1 MKQSFTLFALLV
13 VLIIPELAVSQ
24 SFYTIRNQRSVILSG
39 GTGSST
45 YYGDLVNPGV
55 TLNYQPNINVGLQ
68 YFFHPRVSA
77 RAELNWFKLE
87 GSDANANDEGRR
99 NRNLSFYSSNF
110 EISATGLVNLYSN
123 GPRFYRRPKI
133 NFYGFAGVGLLYFNP
148 KADYKGQSY
157 SLQPLRTEGVAYSLL
172 TPVIPYGLGVRLRI
186 GPYTNIVVEGGWR
199 KTFTDYLDDVSG
211 RYINNASFTDPVA
224 ASLAD
229 RTQEYDPSL
238 PLHKA
243 GQIRGNPNNYD
254 SYFLLNA
261 KVEYYL
267 KWDVHKRKGSG
278 LISSK
283 RNNSMYR
290 SRPQYGYPRK
300 KFLGIF

>member
-1 MKQSFTLFALLV
+1 MRKTFALVFLSAAF
-13 VLIIPELAVSQ
+13 LIPEVTYSQ
-24 SFYTIRNQRSVILSG
+24 SFYTIRSQRSVILSG

-55 TLNYQPNINVGLQ
+55 TLKYQPNVNVGLQ
-68 YFFHPRVSA
+68 YFLHPRISV
-77 RAELNWFKLE
+77 RGELNWFRLE
-87 GSDANANDEGRR
+87 GSDANASDEGRR
-99 NRNLSFYSSNF
+99 RRNLSFYSSCF
-110 EISATGLVNLYSN
+110 ELSATGIVNLYSN

-148 KADYKGQSY
+148 MADYKGQSY
-157 SLQPLRTEGVAYSLL
+157 SLQPLRTEGVAYSRL

-211 RYINNASFTDPVA
+211 RYVNNASFTDPIA
-224 ASLAD
+224 AALAD
-229 RTQEYDPSL
+229 RTPEYDANQPI
-238 PLHKA
+238 HKA
-243 GQIRGNPNNYD
+243 GQIRGNPDAYD

-267 KWDVHKRKGSG
+267 KWDVHKRKGHG
-278 LISSK
+278 LIANK
-283 RNNSMYR
+283 KNR
-290 SRPQYGYPRK
+290 STFKSRRTTGPRK
-300 KFLGIF
+300 KLFGIF

>member
-1 MKQSFTLFALLV
+1 MRLKPLLIVLCLALSV
-13 VLIIPELAVSQ
+13 PELVLSQ
-24 SFYTIRNQRSVILSG
+24 SFYTVRNQRSVILSG

-55 TLNYQPNINVGLQ
+55 SLKYQPNLNVGLQ
-68 YFFHPRVSA
+68 YFIHPRVSA
-77 RAELNWFKLE
+77 RAELNWFRLE
-87 GSDANANDEGRR
+87 GSDANASDEGRKK
-99 NRNLSFYSSNF
+99 RNLSFSSDCF
-110 EISATGLVNLYSN
+110 ELTASGLINLYSN

-133 NFYGFAGVGLLYFNP
+133 NFYGFAGIGLLYFNP

-157 SLQPLRTEGVAYSLL
+157 SLQPLHTEGVSYSLV

-211 RYINNASFTDPVA
+211 KYVNPNTFTDPTA
-224 ASLAD
+224 LALAD
-229 RTQEYDPSL
+229 RSPEVGAPAHT
-238 PLHKA
+238 A
-243 GQIRGNPNNYD
+243 GQIRGNPSAYD

-267 KWDVHKRKGSG
+267 KWDVHKRKGRG
-278 LISSK
+278 LVSTK
-283 RNNSMYR
+283 KNNSMYR
-290 SRPQYGYPRK
+290 SRPKYGYPRK